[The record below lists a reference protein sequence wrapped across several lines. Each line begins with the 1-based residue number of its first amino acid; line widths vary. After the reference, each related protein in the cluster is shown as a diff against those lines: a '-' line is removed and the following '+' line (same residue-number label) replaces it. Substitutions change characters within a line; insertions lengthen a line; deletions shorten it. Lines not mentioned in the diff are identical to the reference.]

1 MNGHDTG
8 DKVLKDQRSELLLS
22 QREQADKFAFPMFC
36 LSLLFLVLLAALIV
50 AWVDIPRVVELAQA
64 EAIEAQAGTERAGG
78 DDGGKEGVNNG
89 AALATPQPFLLTGG
103 LSGTTVAWAEKLGSI
118 FLVLLCLL
126 WPLFVIEYVLSVG
139 RWQFGRTPLF
149 DAESLPRKLARASVC
164 LVPPLRLAAQS
175 PAWDNRIWLPVLNWQ
190 HPGRQLSKTLEQ
202 IASKPMLI
210 IALLILPVLLIEFGL
225 SGLIEKHGW
234 LRVLLHVSTGFIWWA
249 FTVEFIIMISA
260 TDKKLN
266 YVKKHWI
273 DLAIILLPLLSFL
286 RSIRVLR
293 IAKLAKVQKVAKMGR
308 IYRMRGLAMKVFK
321 AMAVAGLVQRVLK
334 VTPEKRLQKLKL
346 QYKEKTEE
354 LADLQEDIDELEAEI
369 KLTSAESKNLVGDA
383 TDDSEKERYESN
395 QPGDQK
401 RSA

>member
-1 MNGHDTG
+1 ME
-8 DKVLKDQRSELLLS
+8 QRNELLLA

-36 LSLLFLVLLAALIV
+36 LSLLFLVLLASLIV

-64 EAIEAQAGTERAGG
+64 EAVEAQG
-78 DDGGKEGVNNG
+78 DNDNGNG
-89 AALATPQPFLLTGG
+89 AAATALQPFLLTGG
-103 LSGTTVAWAEKLGSI
+103 LSGTTVAWAEKLGSV
-118 FLVLLCLL
+118 FLMLLCLL
-126 WPLFVIEYVLSVG
+126 WPVFVIEYVVSVG
-139 RWQFGRTPLF
+139 RWQFGSTRLF
-149 DAESLPRKLARASVC
+149 EAESLPRKLARASVC

-175 PAWDNRIWLPVLNWQ
+175 PAWDHRIWLPVLNWQ
-190 HPGRQLSKTLEQ
+190 HPGRQLSKTLER

-225 SGLIEKHGW
+225 SDLIERHGW

-249 FTVEFIIMISA
+249 FTVEFIVMISA
-260 TDKKLN
+260 TDKKLA

-321 AMAVAGLVQRVLK
+321 AMTVVGVVQRVLR

-346 QYKEKTEE
+346 QYQEKTEE
-354 LADLQEDIDELEAEI
+354 LAELQEDIDELEAEI
-369 KLTSAESKNLVGDA
+369 KLTATEPSDIADESGAVA
-383 TDDSEKERYESN
+383 YESSE
-395 QPGDQK
+395 PDDQK